1 MQRHIALIEDDA
13 ILSSNYA
20 DYLEGVG
27 FSVDRFFTK
36 QAALQGMAQRLPDLV
51 LLDVALNRE
60 LEAGYDICVSLR
72 SQSPSLPIV
81 FLTGHNTEVDRISA
95 LRVGADDHISK
106 GESMRYLVTRIE
118 ALFRRLD
125 VYRSV
130 ASSRE
135 ASVLPTAAPV
145 LLDEHLM
152 LDGCTSSATWH
163 REPLSLTLTQF
174 WLLQELCRV
183 PGQVRSPGELM
194 SAARIVVEANTIAAH
209 IKAIRAAFQRVEPT
223 FDRIRTERGRGY
235 RWVPAS
241 GN

>member
-36 QAALQGMAQRLPDLV
+36 QAALQGMAQRQPDLV

-60 LEAGYDICVSLR
+60 REAGYDICVALR
-72 SQSPSLPIV
+72 SHSPSLPIV

-106 GESMRYLVTRIE
+106 GESLSYLVTRIE

-125 VYRSV
+125 VYR
-130 ASSRE
+130 AAAQPRE
-135 ASVLPTAAPV
+135 AGRAPMAAPV
-145 LLDEHLM
+145 RLDEHLI
-152 LDGCTSSATWH
+152 LDGSTSSATWH
-163 REPLSLTLTQF
+163 AEPLALTLTQF

-183 PGQVRSPGELM
+183 PGQVRSTGELM

-209 IKAIRAAFQRVEPT
+209 IKAIRAAFQQVDPG

-235 RWVPAS
+235 RWLPAA
-241 GN
+241 